1 MQNTNTKLKRTLG
14 FAPAFGAAVGLVVSG
29 TAMFSV
35 GNLAGTAGYA
45 TFIAAAIALVPMM
58 AAAFAFGEL
67 AAMLPGGGM
76 ISDYTLPA
84 LGKFWAMFSLLSG
97 YILLIAC
104 DGGTQIMMGG
114 ASVES
119 ITGIPQ
125 VAVALALFCIVVVIN
140 VVGVG
145 VYGSV
150 ESWITVALVVVFA
163 LLGLAGVFH
172 VGELFGAQPVGE
184 GLSLVPAGGWPA
196 VFGSVGAAIWFFIG
210 FEFACPMAQ
219 ENKKPFRNIPWALIL
234 GLLVIFAVDS
244 IFAFAATRYTDA
256 ATLATSATPQI
267 DAAQGMMGAAG
278 GITMTVLTVLASF
291 TTANAYCAALPRM
304 LYGMAREGLMPKV
317 FLKLSKRFRTPVY
330 GIAFTGA
337 LMMVTIVYIGV
348 NGTNAATVSSL
359 ISVACITWM
368 ISYAIAM
375 IDVLV
380 LRRRYPDFPRLWKAP
395 AAKIT
400 LPIGI
405 VGVVYAIWTLSDYWI
420 AAGIAMLVVAVYV
433 AVWMKAKGINP
444 WERTSMS
451 DTARAIKASSEPLP
465 VWDEAVE
472 EWLAKHR
479 MAGREGASDRLF
491 TSAANAT
498 GSTK

>member
-1 MQNTNTKLKRTLG
+1 MGKEKLKRVLG

-35 GNLAGTAGYA
+35 GNLAGTTGYA
-45 TFIAAAIALVPMM
+45 TFIVAAIALVPMM

-67 AAMLPGGGM
+67 SAMLPGGGM

-84 LGKFWAMFSLLSG
+84 LGRFWAMFALLSG
-97 YILLIAC
+97 YVLLIAC

-125 VAVALALFCIVVVIN
+125 ILVAVVLFLVVITIN
-140 VVGVG
+140 VVGVN
-145 VYGSV
+145 VYGMV
-150 ESWITVALVVVFA
+150 ESWITVGMVVTFA
-163 LLGLAGVFH
+163 VLGLLGFFHAGELAGV
-172 VGELFGAQPVGE
+172 ASPPVGE
-184 GLSLVPAGGWPA
+184 SLSFWPEGGPA
-196 VFGSVGAAIWFFIG
+196 VALGSVGTAIWFFIG
-210 FEFACPMAQ
+210 FEFACPMAE
-219 ENKKPFRNIPWALIL
+219 ENKKPYRNIPYALIF
-234 GLLVIFAVDS
+234 GLLAIYAVDVV
-244 IFAFAATRYTDA
+244 FATASVRYTDA
-256 ATLATSATPQI
+256 AVLATSAVPHI
-267 DAAQGMMGAAG
+267 EAAG
-278 GITMTVLTVLASF
+278 AMLGWGGSIVMTLLTILASF

-304 LYGMAREGLMPKV
+304 LYGMAREGLMPKL
-317 FLKLSKRFRTPVY
+317 FLKISSRFRTPIR

-337 LMMVTIVYIGV
+337 LMAVTIVYVGV
-348 NGTNAATVSSL
+348 NGTNADTVLSL

-400 LPIGI
+400 LP
-405 VGVVYAIWTLSDYWI
+405 VGLCGVAYAIWTLSDYWL
-420 AAGIAMLVVAVYV
+420 AAVVAMVVVAVYV
-433 AVWMKAKGINP
+433 TVWMRVKKIDM
-444 WERTSMS
+444 WEKTPMGDMAQSIRDTS
-451 DTARAIKASSEPLP
+451 EYLP

-472 EWLAKHR
+472 LWISEHDGVTSKNGELE
-479 MAGREGASDRLF
+479 AGRA
-491 TSAANAT
+491 
-498 GSTK
+498 

>member
-1 MQNTNTKLKRTLG
+1 MQKTKLKRTLG

-125 VAVALALFCIVVVIN
+125 VAVALALFTIVVAIN

-145 VYGSV
+145 IYGSV
-150 ESWITVALVVVFA
+150 ESWITVALVVAFA

-172 VGELFGAQPVGE
+172 VGEFFGARPVSE
-184 GLSLVPAGGWPA
+184 GLSIVPEGGWSA

-256 ATLATSATPQI
+256 SILATSATPQI
-267 DAAQGMMGAAG
+267 DAALGMMGPAG
-278 GITMTVLTVLASF
+278 GAVMTILTVLASF

-304 LYGMAREGLMPKV
+304 LYGMAREGLMPKA
-317 FLKLSKRFRTPVY
+317 FLKISKRFRTPVC

-348 NGTNAATVSSL
+348 NGTNANTVSSL

-380 LRRRYPDFPRLWKAP
+380 LRHRYPDFPRLWKAP
-395 AAKIT
+395 AAKVT
-400 LPIGI
+400 LPVGI
-405 VGVVYAIWTLSDYWI
+405 AGVAYAIWTLSDYWL
-420 AAGIAMLVVAVYV
+420 AAGIAMVVVAAYV
-433 AVWMKAKGINP
+433 GIWMKTKGINP
-444 WERTSMS
+444 WEKTSI
-451 DTARAIKASSEPLP
+451 DETARAIKNSSEPLP
-465 VWDEAVE
+465 IWDEAVE
-472 EWLAKHR
+472 EWLAKQER
-479 MAGREGASDRLF
+479 AKREAGSIA
-491 TSAANAT
+491 
-498 GSTK
+498 